1 LNRTG
6 NTAPIK
12 VLIVDDSALIRQ
24 LLAEMLRDEPGIEVV
39 GTAPDPLIARE
50 KIKTL
55 NPDVITLDIEM
66 PHMDGLSF
74 LERLMALRPMPV
86 VVVSSLTQKG
96 TEAALHALELGAVE
110 VVGKP
115 VTDIRAGMA
124 ALRAEFI
131 AKLRAAAGTKPRG
144 RQPPTA
150 PRKLIIN
157 PSLSSEGGIV
167 AVGASTGGVEA
178 LQRLLAD
185 LPAEAPAIL
194 VTQHMPPGFTASFAK
209 RLDAICRMS
218 VCEAEDC
225 QRVLRGHIYIAH
237 GRHHLELARS
247 GAQYVCRL
255 TDGPRVSGHMPSVNV
270 LFESVAACA
279 GARALGIILTGMG
292 RDGAAG
298 LLSMRRAGAR
308 TLGQCEASC
317 LIYGMSKA
325 AKELDAVDAELDLE
339 HLAAA
344 IVAH

>member
-1 LNRTG
+1 LNRPRHPT
-6 NTAPIK
+6 PIK

-24 LLAEMLRDEPGIEVV
+24 LLTEFLRGEPDIEVV

-50 KIKTL
+50 KIKLL

-96 TEAALHALELGAVE
+96 AEAALQALELGAVE
-110 VVGKP
+110 VIGKP
-115 VTDIRAGMA
+115 MSDIRAGME
-124 ALRAEFI
+124 ALRAEFVS
-131 AKLRAAAGTKPRG
+131 KLRAAAHTRPRG
-144 RQPPTA
+144 RQPPAAERT
-150 PRKLIIN
+150 LTFD

-178 LQRLLAD
+178 LQRLFAG
-185 LPAEAPAIL
+185 LPVDAPAIM
-194 VTQHMPPGFTASFAK
+194 VTQHMPPGFTTSFAK
-209 RLDAICRMS
+209 RLDTICRMS
-218 VCEAEDC
+218 VCEAQDR
-225 QRVLRGHIYIAH
+225 QRILRGHIYIAD

-255 TDGPRVSGHMPSVNV
+255 TDGPRVSGHMPSVDV

-308 TLGQCEASC
+308 TLGQSETSC
-317 LIYGMSKA
+317 LIYGMPKA
-325 AKELDAVDAELDLE
+325 AKELDAVEAERDLND
-339 HLAAA
+339 LAVA
-344 IVAH
+344 IVSH